1 MFWQYEHHSIAQD
14 VAETYHKLR
23 HYARTY
29 DCDKVTPR
37 SATSPYTL
45 FAGEEYAVGSNT
57 RAARRQ
63 VRPFSIPTLDSSL
76 TPLAHI

>member
-14 VAETYHKLR
+14 VAETYHKIR

-45 FAGEEYAVGSNT
+45 FIGEEYAASSNT

-63 VRPFSIPTLDSSL
+63 VRLSTISTSNS
-76 TPLAHI
+76 